1 MSETHHREPSS
12 GLPGQVSSQQ
22 STEQLHREMLPFR
35 SKTRQQWN
43 YMEINFQPL
52 PYFAIL
58 KQEYKE
64 AVISRTL
71 IDAPACLEVSDV
83 FSMLLRVAG

>member
-1 MSETHHREPSS
+1 M
-12 GLPGQVSSQQ
+12 
-22 STEQLHREMLPFR
+22 
-35 SKTRQQWN
+35 K
-43 YMEINFQPL
+43 INFQSL

-71 IDAPACLEVSDV
+71 IDAPACREVSDV
-83 FSMLLRVAG
+83 FYAPPSGWLNQTHDFHAARVSDQ